1 MFFHKNKKVG
11 RKGRRQERKENEE
24 RRKTG
29 RKRKA
34 YHLDD
39 KTVQLFSDDMIMY
52 IESPQ
57 KNPSKWI

>member
-11 RKGRRQERKENEE
+11 RKGRSEGGKKRKNEE

-39 KTVQLFSDDMIMY
+39 KTVKLFFR
-52 IESPQ
+52 
-57 KNPSKWI
+57 